1 MASCE
6 HHEAS
11 FARKSLSALPGILLL
26 TGVAVFSWFITP
38 RFIALHPFMKSLN
51 LSDFIVAI
59 ILGMLICNTVGVPAV
74 FRDGLRFSTTLT
86 KTGIVVMGCKY
97 SFAGLIKTGSEAIII
112 ISVFLFTSAI
122 ILMWLSR
129 RLSMSPSLGACLA
142 AGLSICGVS
151 ACVAIAPA
159 VRAKNED
166 IAYTIAVVLMFG
178 LLALFVF
185 PFIGHWLDLSPN
197 QFGAFAGVGIVNSA
211 QVLAAGFAFSNDAG
225 VVAGVYNIGRVICL
239 PLVVLMLAIMVA
251 AEDARVH
258 SQLANTSKMR
268 IILDKF
274 PVFVLGFLAV
284 VLLNTFGFMSKE
296 EAKMAS
302 NFMNWCFLLGFSSIG
317 LTTHLSDIKAAGL
330 SGALIGFCV
339 ASVKA
344 GLALLVVLCFL
355 Q

>member
-1 MASCE
+1 
-6 HHEAS
+6 
-11 FARKSLSALPGILLL
+11 
-26 TGVAVFSWFITP
+26 
-38 RFIALHPFMKSLN
+38 MKSLN

-59 ILGMLICNTVGVPAV
+59 ILGMVICNTVGVHAV

-112 ISVFLFTSAI
+112 SLFLFTSAI

-159 VRAKNED
+159 VRVKNED

-178 LLALFVF
+178 LLALFIF

-211 QVLAAGFAFSNDAG
+211 QAQPVRMKARMGIRKPPVTPG
-225 VVAGVYNIGRVICL
+225 TVPRTGTKTGRRKKRGKKEEEREGPPDGSAPGRL
-239 PLVVLMLAIMVA
+239 PQT
-251 AEDARVH
+251 RVRQKPITKKGL
-258 SQLANTSKMR
+258 QLSLQA
-268 IILDKF
+268 
-274 PVFVLGFLAV
+274 
-284 VLLNTFGFMSKE
+284 FGFP
-296 EAKMAS
+296 
-302 NFMNWCFLLGFSSIG
+302 
-317 LTTHLSDIKAAGL
+317 
-330 SGALIGFCV
+330 GAEG
-339 ASVKA
+339 
-344 GLALLVVLCFL
+344 
-355 Q
+355 QN